1 MDTHYSFLNKCFE
14 SYVEY
19 DNDILIEDVIVEAI
33 IFNSGIYGTTAVLVD
48 AAALFG
54 KRALKKIN
62 FKINTRARDTHEEF
76 WREDFL
82 QVTKS

>member
-33 IFNSGIYGTTAVLVD
+33 ILMVVFMVPL
-48 AAALFG
+48 LFLWMQ
-54 KRALKKIN
+54 RLSL
-62 FKINTRARDTHEEF
+62 AREH
-76 WREDFL
+76 
-82 QVTKS
+82 